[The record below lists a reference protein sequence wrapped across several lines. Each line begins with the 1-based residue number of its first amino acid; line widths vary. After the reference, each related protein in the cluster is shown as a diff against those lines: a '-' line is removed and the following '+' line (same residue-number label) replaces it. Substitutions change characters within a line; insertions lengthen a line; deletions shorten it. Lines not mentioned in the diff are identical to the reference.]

1 MIGEVIHQAV
11 LADEDLE
18 RVTVAGLG
26 ASQACLARVRSGFAR
41 VLASRGA
48 FRFSASGELLN
59 HLLPVMTRTMAVA
72 HLMGE
77 RRSGIME
84 GVGLDRFSEVMRDV
98 RAAGLGEELTR
109 LQRGYAHRLY
119 DSMRHLGASVDATTR
134 ATIASLIAQGEP
146 PGRGVK
152 ILMATLDK
160 LGVGGQSQS
169 KLETIYRTETSVAYH
184 AGRWQADQRDPTVW
198 GYRYVT
204 MRDDRVRPEHA
215 ALDGTTLPRNALFWK
230 KYWPPCAWNCRC
242 QVVTLRKKAKERL
255 PAKIDGK
262 VPLPDPGFRKNF
274 GETVGPVVEFAF
286 NPAQPRVQKGTVGG
300 GRWVKEESLASS
312 VFEKDRESKKWFV
325 RVSQAE
331 RDALREW
338 FSGNWKRLRE
348 TDTAGKK
355 SKTLINLVSA
365 CASAPQYSGLAYRG
379 LRLTGPEVEKLI
391 AAKSLEI
398 AGVSSFTTSEKA
410 GAKFAK
416 FMPRKG
422 EVPVLL
428 KAMVK
433 DGRDISAATYRNESE
448 IIVRREKFKVK
459 AIKEVMFGKLKGYEI
474 DLS

>member
-1 MIGEVIHQAV
+1 
-11 LADEDLE
+11 
-18 RVTVAGLG
+18 
-26 ASQACLARVRSGFAR
+26 
-41 VLASRGA
+41 
-48 FRFSASGELLN
+48 
-59 HLLPVMTRTMAVA
+59 
-72 HLMGE
+72 
-77 RRSGIME
+77 
-84 GVGLDRFSEVMRDV
+84 
-98 RAAGLGEELTR
+98 
-109 LQRGYAHRLY
+109 
-119 DSMRHLGASVDATTR
+119 
-134 ATIASLIAQGEP
+134 
-146 PGRGVK
+146 
-152 ILMATLDK
+152 
-160 LGVGGQSQS
+160 
-169 KLETIYRTETSVAYH
+169 
-184 AGRWQADQRDPTVW
+184 
-198 GYRYVT
+198 
-204 MRDDRVRPEHA
+204 
-215 ALDGTTLPRNALFWK
+215 
-230 KYWPPCAWNCRC
+230 
-242 QVVTLRKKAKERL
+242 
-255 PAKIDGK
+255 
-262 VPLPDPGFRKNF
+262 
-274 GETVGPVVEFAF
+274 
-286 NPAQPRVQKGTVGG
+286 
-300 GRWVKEESLASS
+300 
-312 VFEKDRESKKWFV
+312 
-325 RVSQAE
+325 
-331 RDALREW
+331 LREW